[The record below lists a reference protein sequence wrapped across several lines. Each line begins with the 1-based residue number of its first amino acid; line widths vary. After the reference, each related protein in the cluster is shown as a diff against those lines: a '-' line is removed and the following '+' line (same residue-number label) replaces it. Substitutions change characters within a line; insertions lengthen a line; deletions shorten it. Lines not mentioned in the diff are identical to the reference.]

1 MPTFAVTRIFAEK
14 AEEWG
19 IPASILPRMNGM
31 EEAMARSLK
40 LARDAGIVIGSGSD
54 ILGPEQNRRGL
65 ELVIRSQLGDP
76 MEAIVSATS
85 VNAHII
91 RRQDDLGT
99 VEAGK
104 LADLIAVDFDP
115 LSAPELFDNPSRVR
129 LVVKGG
135 EVVKDTR

>member
-1 MPTFAVTRIFAEK
+1 
-14 AEEWG
+14 
-19 IPASILPRMNGM
+19 
-31 EEAMARSLK
+31 
-40 LARDAGIVIGSGSD
+40 
-54 ILGPEQNRRGL
+54 
-65 ELVIRSQLGDP
+65 